1 MSIKMGS
8 SIPVDHNGLSAI
20 YGALVRDPLRQ
31 HVIIAIV
38 DAKSRTIESDTN
50 LISPTVRIR
59 HVEVVGADSV
69 QTARAI
75 MQRALEERTGEHT
88 LPFEEPFG
96 NVVDLSAKLGLDK
109 RDRDDF

>member
-1 MSIKMGS
+1 MSIKLAG

-20 YGALVRDPLRQ
+20 YGALVREPLKQ

-38 DAKSRTIESDTN
+38 DSKSRTIESDTN
-50 LISPTVRIR
+50 LISPTVRVR
-59 HVEVVGADSV
+59 HVEVVGPDSI

-75 MQRALEERTGEHT
+75 MQRALEERTGEVG

-96 NVVDLSAKLGLDK
+96 NVVDLSKRLGLD
-109 RDRDDF
+109 RNGDDE